1 MELQKASETGSELKI
16 LKSTVGNVERC
27 MSKENLS
34 QMVGRDFIFFACVFH
49 RFLG

>member
-1 MELQKASETGSELKI
+1 MATEAGSELKI

-34 QMVGRDFIFFACVFH
+34 QMVCVLPGYHFV
-49 RFLG
+49 